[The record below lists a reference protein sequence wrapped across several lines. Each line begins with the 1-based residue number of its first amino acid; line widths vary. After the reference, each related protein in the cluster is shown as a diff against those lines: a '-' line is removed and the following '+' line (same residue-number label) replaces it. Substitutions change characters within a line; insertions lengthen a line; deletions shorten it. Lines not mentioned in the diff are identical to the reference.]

1 VTLAHRGLL
10 FLDEAPEFARPVLE
24 GLRQPL
30 ESGRLRL
37 SRSGWSGSLPARFQL
52 VVAANPCPCGLR
64 IGAGR
69 ECSCPPAAL
78 RRYAARLSGPL
89 LDRIDVRLV
98 VTRPTGAELASGR
111 EQESSSAV
119 RERVR
124 VARERACR
132 RFSGLPWQANA
143 DVPAGEWR
151 RRWPLPPPAA
161 DLLRDAELRGG
172 NLRGPDRVMRMAWT
186 LADLAGHPAPDRQD
200 VARALSLRGAEVL
213 P

>member
-1 VTLAHRGLL
+1 
-10 FLDEAPEFARPVLE
+10 VLE

-37 SRSGWSGSLPARFQL
+37 SRSGWSGSLPASFQL

-64 IGAGR
+64 IGTGR
-69 ECSCPPAAL
+69 GCSCPPAVL

-98 VTRPTGAELASGR
+98 VTRPTDAELSSTRAVEASA
-111 EQESSSAV
+111 AV

-124 VARERACR
+124 AARERAGR
-132 RFSGLPWQANA
+132 RLDGLPWHLNA
-143 DVPAGEWR
+143 AVPAAELR
-151 RRWPLPPPAA
+151 RRWPLPAAAA

-172 NLRGPDRVMRMAWT
+172 NLRGPDRVLRMAWT
-186 LADLAGHPAPDRQD
+186 LADLGERAAPDRDD
-200 VARALSLRGAEVL
+200 VARALSLRGSAVL